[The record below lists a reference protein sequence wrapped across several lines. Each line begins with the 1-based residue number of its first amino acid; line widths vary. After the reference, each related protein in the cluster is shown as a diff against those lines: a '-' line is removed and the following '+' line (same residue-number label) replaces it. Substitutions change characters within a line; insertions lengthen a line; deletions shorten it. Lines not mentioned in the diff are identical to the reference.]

1 MSKIKINLDEVDE
14 PKRFLKKNKDF
25 DDELSSSTR
34 LIETDIL
41 IGEEDNEDKDKGKE
55 KDEGKDKEKE
65 DDEGKDKEKEDDEGK
80 DKEKEDDE
88 GKDKDED
95 KGKDK
100 VKAKEFKP
108 PDPSSILTQIEILD
122 GTGQIVKNTSSDCK
136 KITES
141 GVNWDKDCKKVMK
154 ESSD

>member
-55 KDEGKDKEKE
+55 K
-65 DDEGKDKEKEDDEGK
+65 DEGKDKEKEDDEGK